1 MATRT
6 LDDHPP
12 GDALLTRSGP
22 GVSAAISG
30 GAAYRPGGAVWPR
43 GQPSDSGCSS
53 GRPRIRGESVMAG
66 EGGSDSSS
74 RQSTDVLLT
83 VLGERSSNLHDH
95 LSKVAELAEALSRA
109 LRLPELDVQWI
120 RLAAKLHD
128 VGKMAIPDAILHK
141 PGPLSDDEWVVM
153 RQHTVIGER
162 IVRSAASLAPAAQL
176 VRSSHERYDG
186 EGYPD
191 GLRGGEI
198 EVGARIIAICDTYDA
213 IVSDRSTASPGR
225 TRRRSGNCAGVPGPS
240 STPTS
245 SSSSARPSTA
255 PQRAEPPACSASPPD
270 CSLPWCALGVSCS
283 RDDLT
288 KRQIRREAGA
298 QNQGPHA
305 VRSPS
310 RRRRQQCISPPR
322 PSR

>member
-141 PGPLSDDEWVVM
+141 PGPLSDDEWAVM

-213 IVSDRSTASPGR
+213 IVSDRVYRQP
-225 TRRRSGNCAGVPGPS
+225 RSHEA
-240 STPTS
+240 
-245 SSSSARPSTA
+245 
-255 PQRAEPPACSASPPD
+255 
-270 CSLPWCALGVSCS
+270 ALGE
-283 RDDLT
+283 L
-288 KRQIRREAGA
+288 RRCGGTQFDPAIVELFCATID
-298 QNQGPHA
+298 
-305 VRSPS
+305 RSPA
-310 RRRRQQCISPPR
+310 R
-322 PSR
+322 